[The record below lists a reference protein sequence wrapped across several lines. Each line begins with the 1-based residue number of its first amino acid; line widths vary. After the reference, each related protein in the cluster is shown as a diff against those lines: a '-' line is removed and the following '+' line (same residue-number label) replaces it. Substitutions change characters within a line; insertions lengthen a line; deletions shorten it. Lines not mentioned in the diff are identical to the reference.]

1 MNRHHGRGTR
11 WGTRW
16 GTVLALMLLL
26 LPPLGQPPARA
37 QAAATVQRFTQ
48 AEATLQPDGMPLQRR
63 QVELEHRWGQDYPAI
78 GGRAS
83 YRIGLPPAS
92 GPQPMALLFTRIGN
106 QAEVRINGVML
117 QQFGTLG
124 DTSFDAAKSS
134 RRVVV
139 PGTTLLRDA
148 PNVLTV
154 SLTLQAQRGG
164 GLSVVN
170 YGPNDLIDRLE
181 DHQALT
187 RDFAS
192 VVYAV
197 GLFITGAFT
206 AALWWRQRDAL
217 YGVFSLAAFSGVLRN
232 LDRVWP
238 EPPLPWPLWGALLA
252 VAYACHLALIARF
265 TLLAIGRNP
274 RWLVRAL
281 YGSMGAAAVLGFVA
295 LVGARPLLWT
305 VGLAGL
311 EAVGLV
317 CLFLIWQMALR
328 GQHRT
333 AWVMVVAGSLTLLC
347 GTHDLLFVRIN
358 LGGTEAAPLMPHAMF
373 VFVLIMAGMVVERY
387 TRSITDYRM
396 LNATL
401 SQRVA
406 KRERQLGDAFE
417 ALRVQQQEQAV
428 AGERQRI
435 MREIHDGVGS
445 QLVGLLN
452 MVTQRDAEPAQLEA
466 QVQLALDEMRMA
478 VDSLQ
483 PVHGDLGTV
492 LGTLR
497 YRLQPRLHAAG
508 IAVRWDVEQLP
519 PLAHLSPHSVW
530 QVQRILME
538 ALTNVLKHARAS
550 EVTVQ
555 AHWRGGAAPAVSL
568 ALSDDGVGLH
578 HGRTDGDAVHGHGL
592 ANMRSR
598 AAAIGAQLRVEAGAG
613 GGTRVALEL
622 PLTPLSQPS
631 TGA

>member
-1 MNRHHGRGTR
+1 MGLRL
-11 WGTRW
+11 
-16 GTVLALMLLL
+16 VLVLGPLLGPAL
-26 LPPLGQPPARA
+26 ARA
-37 QAAATVQRFTQ
+37 EPAAPAAAVQRFTQ
-48 AEATLQPDGMPLQRR
+48 ADATLQPDGQPAQQLR
-63 QVELEHRWGQDYPAI
+63 VALEHRWGQHYPAI

-83 YRIGLPPAS
+83 YRIELPAAS
-92 GPQPMALLFTRIGN
+92 STQPMALLFTRIGN
-106 QAEVRINGVML
+106 QAEVRVNGAML

-124 DTSFDAAKSS
+124 DASFDAAKSS

-139 PGTTLLRDA
+139 PGATLRTDA
-148 PNVLTV
+148 PNLLTV
-154 SLTLQAQRGG
+154 SLTLQAQRRG
-164 GLSVVN
+164 GLSVVH
-170 YGPNDLIDRLE
+170 YGPNHLIDRLE

-187 RDFAS
+187 RDFTS
-192 VVYAV
+192 IVYAV

-238 EPPLPWPLWGALLA
+238 DPPLPWPLWGALLA
-252 VAYACHLALIARF
+252 VTYACHLALIARF

-281 YGSMGAAAVLGFVA
+281 YASMAAASVLGIASLVA
-295 LVGARPLLWT
+295 ARPLLWT

-317 CLFLIWQMALR
+317 CLFLIWQMAMR
-328 GQHRT
+328 GRRPT

-347 GTHDLLFVRIN
+347 GTHDLLLVRIN
-358 LGGTEAAPLMPHAMF
+358 LGGAEALPLMPHAMF

-387 TRSITDYRM
+387 TRSITDYRA

-406 KRERQLGDAFE
+406 ERERQLGDAFE

-435 MREIHDGVGS
+435 MRELHDGVGS

-452 MVTQRDAEPAQLEA
+452 MVAQRDAVPAQLEA
-466 QVQLALDEMRMA
+466 QVQIALDEMRMA

-555 AHWRGGAAPAVSL
+555 ARWRGGAAPAVSL
-568 ALSDDGVGLH
+568 LLSDDGVGLH
-578 HGRTDGDAVHGHGL
+578 HGHGDDDAMHGHGL

-598 AAAIGAQLRVEAGAG
+598 AAAIGARLRVEAGAG
-613 GGTRVALEL
+613 GGTRVALVL
-622 PLTPLSQPS
+622 PLTPLSQPV
-631 TGA
+631 TGV